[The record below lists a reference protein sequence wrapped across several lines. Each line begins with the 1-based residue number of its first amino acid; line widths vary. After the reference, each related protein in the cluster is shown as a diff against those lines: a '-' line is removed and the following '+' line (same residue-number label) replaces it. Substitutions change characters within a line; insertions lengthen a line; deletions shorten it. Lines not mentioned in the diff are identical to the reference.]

1 MTAERALKIS
11 GTTAAEIAGQ
21 VRDLVASGEL
31 HAGESLPPIRELARS
46 LGVNRNTVAAAYRL
60 LAAAG
65 TAETHGRSGTT
76 IAGVPVLD
84 REGVA
89 GEGRAVN
96 LASGNPDPA
105 FLPDTSRA
113 LGRLRYEPPL
123 YGTPFIDEELLS
135 WADGHLTPDVGSEY
149 RLVLAHG
156 AVDAVERVLTS
167 HLTRGDAVAVEDPCF
182 LSSIGTLRLNGFHT
196 SAVPMDDHGMLPDL
210 LDEAIRAGARAVI
223 LTPRAHN
230 PTGASLTERRAAE
243 LHAVLERNP
252 QVLVIE
258 DDHFSAVS
266 SFTYHR
272 ATPPSTNRWA
282 LVRSVSKFL
291 GPDLRLAF
299 IAADPETAARLETRL
314 SSGTTWVSHLI
325 QQLVQTFLTDPVT
338 SELLGR
344 AKRAYAE
351 RSSFLVTALAEH
363 GIRANARPDGL
374 NVWVEFDR
382 PVQSL
387 VPDLGEL
394 GWLVRPGESFATE
407 PGRHRNAI
415 RVSTATLTEPIA
427 RAFAADLADRADH
440 LGLHT
445 AGTGG
450 EPA

>member
-1 MTAERALKIS
+1 VTEVRALKIS

-31 HAGESLPPIRELARS
+31 PAGESLPPIRELARS

-76 IAGVPVLD
+76 ITGVPVLD

-89 GEGRAVN
+89 GESRAIN

-105 FLPDTSRA
+105 FMPDMSRA
-113 LGRLRYEPPL
+113 LSRVRYEPPL
-123 YGTPFIDEELLS
+123 YGTPVIDEELLS
-135 WADGHLTPDVGSEY
+135 WADGHLTPDVGGEY

-156 AVDAVERVLTS
+156 AVDAAERLLTA

-182 LSSIGTLRLNGFHT
+182 LSSIGTLRLNGFQT
-196 SAVPMDDHGMLPDL
+196 AAVPVDDHGMLPDR
-210 LDEAIRAGARAVI
+210 LDHAIRAGARAVI

-243 LHAVLERNP
+243 LRAVLERNP

-266 SFTYHR
+266 SLPYHR
-272 ATPPSTNRWA
+272 PTPPSTNRWA

-291 GPDLRLAF
+291 GPDLRVAF
-299 IAADPETAARLETRL
+299 IATDPETAARLETRL
-314 SSGTTWVSHLI
+314 GPGTTWVSHLL
-325 QQLVQTFLTDPVT
+325 QRLVHTILTDPVT
-338 SELLGR
+338 SELLGQ
-344 AKRAYAE
+344 AKQAYAE
-351 RSSFLVTALAEH
+351 RSSFLVNALAEH
-363 GIRANARPDGL
+363 GIRTNPRPDGL

-382 PVQSL
+382 PAQDL
-387 VPDLGEL
+387 VSDLAEL
-394 GWLVRPGESFATE
+394 GWLVRTGESFATE
-407 PGRHRNAI
+407 HGRHGNAI

-427 RAFAADLADRADH
+427 RAFAADLAD
-440 LGLHT
+440 L
-445 AGTGG
+445 AGRELSATRD
-450 EPA
+450 